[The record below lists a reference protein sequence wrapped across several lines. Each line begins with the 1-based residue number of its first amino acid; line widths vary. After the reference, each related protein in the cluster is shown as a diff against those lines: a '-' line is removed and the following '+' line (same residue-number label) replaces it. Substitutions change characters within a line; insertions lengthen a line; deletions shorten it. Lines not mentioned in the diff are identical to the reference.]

1 MLFKSHNE
9 DQIIYS
15 ETSEGIDLKSYS
27 IFKYKIPKHDYLP
40 ICIARFVNRTVIY
53 PNILECHPKTS
64 LKDIEVKD
72 EVS

>member
-1 MLFKSHNE
+1 MLFKLHNK

-15 ETSEGIDLKSYS
+15 ETPDDIDLNIYQS
-27 IFKYKIPKHDYLP
+27 FKYRISKHSYLP
-40 ICIARFVNRTVIY
+40 LCIAHFKDKTVIY
-53 PNILECHPKTS
+53 PEILECHPKTS